1 MTKIITDIETAAEE
15 IRKGNI
21 AGLPTETVYGL
32 GADALNDAAVIK
44 IFESKDRPV
53 FNPVIVHIQ
62 DADEIEKYS
71 FEIPDRVYDLA
82 EKFSPGPL
90 TFILKKTNIISDLV
104 TAGNDSVG
112 LRIPSNHI
120 FREVLRLA
128 ETPVAA
134 PSANRSGRISP
145 TTAEEVL
152 KEMNG
157 KINFILDGGK
167 CEIGIES
174 TVLSFLNNEIR
185 ILRHGYITK
194 EDIEKVTGKI
204 NDRIINNN
212 IDQESAGNISPGM
225 LKIHYAPA
233 TPLYKCI
240 EPETAESITGL
251 KTGILDFAKYRNLK
265 EIVFNLYSDLRKLDE
280 SGFDILLYKEIENH
294 GLGAAVNDRLKRAG
308 SGEIILSEN
317 SYKIIN
323 NTNE

>member
-21 AGLPTETVYGL
+21 TGLPTETVYGL
-32 GADALNDAAVIK
+32 GADALNDEAVIK

-53 FNPVIVHIQ
+53 FNPVIVHIR
-62 DADEIEKYS
+62 DVSDIEKYS
-71 FEIPDRVYDLA
+71 SDIPDKVYDLA
-82 EKFSPGPL
+82 EKFSPGPV
-90 TFILKKTNIISDLV
+90 TFVLKKKNVISDLV

-128 ETPVAA
+128 GTPVAA

-157 KINFILDGGK
+157 KINYILDGGK

-174 TVLSFLNNEIR
+174 TVISFLNGGIR
-185 ILRHGYITK
+185 ILRLGYITK

-204 NDRIINNN
+204 NDKITN
-212 IDQESAGNISPGM
+212 DFTDPDSPGNISPGL

-233 TPLYKCI
+233 TPLYKCN
-240 EPETAESITGL
+240 EPEIAGGVTGL
-251 KTGILDFAKYRNLK
+251 QTGILDFSNYQDTK
-265 EIVFNLYSDLRKLDE
+265 EIAFNLYSDLRRLDE
-280 SGFDILLYKEIENH
+280 SGFDMLLYSEIENT
-294 GLGAAVNDRLKRAG
+294 GLGAAINDRLKRAG

-323 NTNE
+323 NKND